1 MTSKLSK
8 AGLDPCSGHDGFGLA
23 VWGLEFALSS
33 IRSYSSDSS
42 FSENENEDIS
52 LLGLERMQALSSLDS
67 VVPRTKVWDCTS
79 I

>member
-8 AGLDPCSGHDGFGLA
+8 AVIFMAPEMHQWIDPCSGHDGFGLA

-52 LLGLERMQALSSLDS
+52 LLGLERMRGG
-67 VVPRTKVWDCTS
+67 VVVLG
-79 I
+79 